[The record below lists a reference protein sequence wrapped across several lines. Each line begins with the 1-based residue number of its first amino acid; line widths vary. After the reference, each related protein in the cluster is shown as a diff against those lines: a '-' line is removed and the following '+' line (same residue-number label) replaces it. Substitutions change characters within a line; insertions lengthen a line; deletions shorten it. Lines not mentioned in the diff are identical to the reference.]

1 MVFKVFFEDLEDVN
15 PLFVVNIIVVL
26 LYFLT
31 ASIDADDPVDDEV
44 RERER
49 EMLMLFVNFPKYTI
63 IMNSPTSQEAGVF
76 ISLFHFQYSIHVP

>member
-1 MVFKVFFEDLEDVN
+1 MFFEDLEDVN

-44 RERER
+44 REERER
-49 EMLMLFVNFPKYTI
+49 CLCCL
-63 IMNSPTSQEAGVF
+63 
-76 ISLFHFQYSIHVP
+76 